1 MVEDVDANAIGAV
14 RVTMQWFQ
22 LLLAWFSQ
30 IRWRSL
36 CMHAQLIKLHTEH
49 TCLQINPCIYV
60 CAWILFRAL
69 GREKHGNISGE

>member
-1 MVEDVDANAIGAV
+1 MVEDVDANATGAV

-36 CMHAQLIKLHTEH
+36 CKHAQLIKLHTEH
-49 TCLQINPCIYV
+49 TLLSASLLEVDLITYLSCLNCTSFDPLI
-60 CAWILFRAL
+60 
-69 GREKHGNISGE
+69 